1 MPSMVDAWLES
12 PEFTELQLLEFY
24 YSPGNHLPDTERHLP
39 VPSAPMSISRFS
51 SSLHTATF
59 ALCDLPDNLVLN
71 LRLPFLKKL
80 SLVRVRIS
88 EASLHSIIHSSCPAL
103 ECLVLVF
110 TVRIGC
116 LQIKSPNLVRI
127 GICFDGRQLIIQD
140 APSLQRLILDSSYSP
155 LQITVLSAP
164 KLETLGVIHDL
175 CAHFN
180 MVFGSTVLQ
189 VLYIIIYTCNHK
201 LHFKFLRIIYISSW
215 STHFVLILCS
225 MLNEEFLHG
234 WPINGVGFCQDLI
247 YPNE

>member
-1 MPSMVDAWLES
+1 MH
-12 PEFTELQLLEFY
+12 
-24 YSPGNHLPDTERHLP
+24 N
-39 VPSAPMSISRFS
+39 
-51 SSLHTATF
+51 
-59 ALCDLPDNLVLN
+59 
-71 LRLPFLKKL
+71 
-80 SLVRVRIS
+80 
-88 EASLHSIIHSSCPAL
+88 IIHSSCPAL

-110 TVRIGC
+110 TVRISY
-116 LQIKSPNLVRI
+116 LQIKLPQLKSI
-127 GICFDGRQLIIQD
+127 GICFEGQQLIIKD
-140 APSLQRLILDSSYSP
+140 APALQRLILASSYSP
-155 LQITVLSAP
+155 SQITILSAP

-201 LHFKFLRIIYISSW
+201 LHFKFLCRHYISSW

-234 WPINGVGFCQDLI
+234 WPINGAGFCQDRI